1 MKGWTAP
8 LQRASYRGVR
18 FEVISVDDEITR
30 TTIEHAY
37 PFVNG
42 ADVEDLGLNPLTVRL
57 QAVFYGEGYYTDFK
71 KFLSVLGKQ
80 GADVLVHPIRGRLQN
95 MICSSAL
102 FHHEADM
109 IDYVAIDLTFTES
122 TPAEPIFVFESA
134 FLARLDAL
142 LTQLEDFVDDVLALY
157 GEFMEVVSFAAN
169 IKSRLLGSFGA
180 LFGCFEQVRS
190 LFDLDKNK
198 YPISNT
204 VSSTDFKVKSL
215 NSARHLAAMLE
226 TGLSQI
232 INRRDLTTRAKFD
245 EMLRTLKQ
253 IKQIPSDLV
262 TGKNIKSASQQAVM
276 KSLPSTLT
284 NTDMHAVSLFMR
296 LVSAGVLLKSAT
308 ELIEDD
314 ALLPQDVDYI
324 TTKVRS
330 EILEN
335 LALLRQQIA
344 VEQQAVNS
352 AGKPNTGLYTTAH
365 HTMEQLKQHAHQFT
379 QLAINAINRKP
390 PLIIRA
396 SPMTGTAQQIAHAF
410 YGDYKRADE
419 LLRLNPQVR
428 YPNYIEQGEVLNS
441 YVR

>member
-1 MKGWTAP
+1 
-8 LQRASYRGVR
+8 
-18 FEVISVDDEITR
+18 
-30 TTIEHAY
+30 
-37 PFVNG
+37 
-42 ADVEDLGLNPLTVRL
+42 
-57 QAVFYGEGYYTDFK
+57 
-71 KFLSVLGKQ
+71 
-80 GADVLVHPIRGRLQN
+80 
-95 MICSSAL
+95 
-102 FHHEADM
+102 
-109 IDYVAIDLTFTES
+109 
-122 TPAEPIFVFESA
+122 
-134 FLARLDAL
+134 
-142 LTQLEDFVDDVLALY
+142 
-157 GEFMEVVSFAAN
+157 
-169 IKSRLLGSFGA
+169 
-180 LFGCFEQVRS
+180 
-190 LFDLDKNK
+190 
-198 YPISNT
+198 
-204 VSSTDFKVKSL
+204 
-215 NSARHLAAMLE
+215 
-226 TGLSQI
+226 
-232 INRRDLTTRAKFD
+232 
-245 EMLRTLKQ
+245 MLRTLKQ

-344 VEQQAVNS
+344 EEQQAVNS